1 MSSEVE
7 FGELR
12 EPTLQSRR
20 RPDQNGQ
27 WAVLACGKPQS
38 GQLPIYV
45 DLDTMLDIQEHAH
58 SDTRVELGGVMLG
71 HTGQDDQ
78 GQPFVV
84 VLDSLRAEHYKATR
98 GSFTFTHETW
108 QAITRQRTQRDPE
121 LQMVGWY
128 HTHPGW
134 GVFLSGMDQFICQNF
149 FAQSLDVA
157 LVVDPCQG
165 DTGWFQWNENRQ
177 TERCHGYYLFSSRH
191 RQWELESFV
200 EQQLSEPMS
209 NESTTLRRSSNVP
222 SRAPVVQI
230 VERTSQVHWF
240 AWSLLAMQLILMS
253 WLILSQAAGPFASA
267 ESENREVADRAI
279 SKAEWEQAQQQ
290 QVLALARVEA
300 FRELSQW
307 LASERGGEIQ
317 WIDVMAEAQL
327 QRKQFESSNRSL
339 AVRVDQLERE
349 LSATTERLAMES
361 EKLAQAKSMAGLGTP
376 SGDAMSAIGTSQTLA
391 DGKSTTANPT
401 AVPAWLGWLKRV
413 PAWAELSLIIVGV
426 LLAATGMVLW
436 GMAYRNGWWPTLPNQ
451 RRPFQP
457 NSNVEEDLEGIS

>member
-12 EPTLQSRR
+12 EPTLQTRR

-27 WAVLACGKPQS
+27 WAVVACGQTPT

-78 GQPFVV
+78 GRPFVV

-149 FAQSLDVA
+149 FAHALDVA

-177 TERCHGYYLFSSRH
+177 TERCSGYYLFSSRH

-209 NESTTLRRSSNVP
+209 SESSTIRRSINSS

-253 WLILSQAAGPFASA
+253 WLIYSQASGSFSSVAANGDV
-267 ESENREVADRAI
+267 SERMVSQAQ
-279 SKAEWEQAQQQ
+279 WEQAHQQQ
-290 QVLALARVEA
+290 IASLARVEA
-300 FRELSQW
+300 FRELAQW
-307 LASERGGEIQ
+307 LAAERGGEIQ

-339 AVRVDQLERE
+339 SVRVDQLERE
-349 LSATTERLAMES
+349 LAATTERLAIET
-361 EKLAQAKSMAGLGTP
+361 EKLADLKSLPAP
-376 SGDAMSAIGTSQTLA
+376 GTSNPGGPSLTGANQVSA
-391 DGKSTTANPT
+391 DTNEPT
-401 AVPAWLGWLKRV
+401 GNTPVVPAWLAWVSRI
-413 PAWAELSLIIVGV
+413 PAWAQLV
-426 LLAATGMVLW
+426 LLVVGLLLAVSGAVLW
-436 GMAYRNGWWPTLPNQ
+436 GLAYRNGWLHAQHSHP
-451 RRPFQP
+451 RPFAP
-457 NSNVEEDLEGIS
+457 NTALDEELDGIS